1 MFNNKKAIE
10 ISINFI
16 VILVLAIFVFS
27 LSVWFITSVMKTT
40 VDLHEKSAA
49 DLDAQIGYINCGT
62 TPVCLN
68 MDELE
73 LSRGEDGAFGLRLYN
88 YKDDDVTIKVT
99 VDMSDAVLS
108 EALPKDNFKVLFGI
122 DNNKQFERVVHLK
135 RNAEKSVGLG
145 IIANDDAPSGKYLI
159 KVETKYC
166 NSASL
171 NCAPLLDF
179 GDGFYLLY
187 IDVP

>member
-27 LSVWFITSVMKTT
+27 LSVWFITSVMKTS
-40 VDLHEKSAA
+40 VELHEKSSA
-49 DLDAQIGYINCGT
+49 DLDAQIGYLNCGT

-73 LSRGEDGAFGLRLYN
+73 LSRGEDDAFGLRLYN
-88 YKDDDVTIKVT
+88 YKDEDITIQVT
-99 VDMSDAVLS
+99 VDMDDQVLS
-108 EALPKDNFKVLFGI
+108 KALPKDNFKVLFGI
-122 DNNKQFERVVHLK
+122 EHGKFKRVVHLK
-135 RNAEKSVGLG
+135 RNEEKPVGIG

-166 NSASL
+166 NGS
-171 NCAPLLDF
+171 NWCTQPFDF